1 MSSAEILER
10 IGEVLSDMGFERPV
24 GPATR
29 IGDDLELDSL
39 RRIEL
44 VIEIENRFRVIL
56 EPEDEARIRTLGEL
70 AEVIAQRLAR
80 DA

>member
-1 MSSAEILER
+1 VSRTEILER
-10 IGEVLSDMGFERPV
+10 IGQILSDMGVERPV
-24 GPATR
+24 APETR

-70 AEVIAQRLAR
+70 ADVISHRRAT

>member
-1 MSSAEILER
+1 MTRAEILER
-10 IGEVLSDMGFERPV
+10 IGEVLSDMGVERPL
-24 GPATR
+24 GPETR

-56 EPEDEARIRTLGEL
+56 EPEDEARIGTLGEL
-70 AEVIAQRLAR
+70 ADVIAHRTAP
-80 DA
+80 DD